1 MSKKKNFS
9 TVMILG
15 SGPITIGQACE
26 FDYSGTQACR
36 ALKEEGYRV
45 VLLNSN
51 PATIMTDPGVA
62 DRTYIEPLDPSVVIE
77 ILRKEGVDAILPTM
91 GGQTA
96 LNLIMNLAN
105 IPHALDGVEIIGANL
120 RAIHLAENRRAFRE
134 LALSLGMDSPKSIVI
149 RNVEDARGFAEECGF
164 PFILRP
170 SFTLGGSGQSM
181 VYTADELVA
190 KTRTALEYSPIG
202 EALVEESVKGWKEFE
217 LEVMRDSQDNAI
229 VVCSIENLDAMGVH
243 TGDSIT
249 VAPQQTLTDR
259 EYQAMRWDALRL
271 IRAVG
276 VETGGCNVQFAVN
289 PLNGRRVVIEM
300 NPRVSRSSAL
310 ASKATGF
317 PIAYVATKLAIGYN
331 LSDVDNRITEST
343 KACFEPPIDY
353 VALKIPRWHFEKFPG
368 AIDEL
373 LPQMQSVG
381 EVLSFGT
388 SLGEAYHKALNSL
401 ERKWPVFEPVDSQN
415 AVLAW
420 KNEKQELLVKPH
432 SKRAYAVWDALACGL
447 DPVELAHI
455 LEWDPWFTR
464 QIRLYQEA
472 QKLGPRAKLL
482 PSAKAEYQMID
493 TCSGENRVKTS
504 YFYSSRE
511 HFAFD
516 AGDFAYT
523 KSTELK
529 LPADKRGRAVI
540 LGSGPNRIGQGVEF
554 DYCCVHAS
562 LALLKLG
569 YETIMVNCNPETVS
583 TDPTTSTRLYL
594 EPLHEDSVK
603 AVLAKELDPVKAEG
617 RDAFVVVQMGGQTP
631 LKLASKIESWGYR
644 ILGTKQES
652 IDLCEDR
659 ERFANFL
666 EKNEIRYPP
675 FAATTSLE
683 ETLKLAKKIGYPL
696 LVRPSYVLGGRGMK
710 ICYSDLELTEA
721 FHNAKQVNSD
731 YPLYLDKYLKDAI
744 EYDIDGLC
752 DGKKAWVAGVM
763 EHVEEAG
770 IHSGDSSCVIPPFRL
785 PAAKIDEMAGIAKKI
800 ALGSGGRGLF
810 NIQMAV
816 VGEEIYV
823 IEANPRASRTV
834 PFLAKATGYNLVEWA
849 IRSALGEESVSEIV
863 REAPIPGNYRLPSHG
878 YAVKTPVFPFEKF
891 RNVDPLLGPEMRSTG
906 EVMGVGPNAGDAL
919 AKSFLASGVKL
930 PEKGG
935 ILLSVKDRD
944 KTRLLPIARGLSLLG
959 FRLLGTPGTAAYL
972 SRAGVDCEQLAKI
985 GQAPMGQDLLHHLQ
999 SGRVQMIVNTTDSAS
1014 SFRDGESIR
1023 QIALRLRIPLM
1034 STISA
1039 AEMALMAIERLKKGH
1054 IPTVCL
1060 QDFIAGAQLTQV

>member
-1 MSKKKNFS
+1 MSRAKTFN

-36 ALKEEGYRV
+36 ALKEEGYKV
-45 VLLNSN
+45 ILLNSN

-96 LNLIMNLAN
+96 LNIIMNLAN

-134 LALSLGMDSPKSIVI
+134 LVESLGMDSPRSAII
-149 RNVEDARGFAEECGF
+149 RNIDDARAFVEDVGF

-170 SFTLGGSGQSM
+170 SFTLGGSGQSI
-181 VYTADELVA
+181 VFSSEELID
-190 KTRTALEYSPIG
+190 KTNRALEYSPIG

-217 LEVMRDSQDNAI
+217 LEVMRDRQDNAI
-229 VVCSIENLDAMGVH
+229 VVCSIENLDPMGVH

-259 EYQAMRWDALRL
+259 EYQAMRWEALRL

-331 LSDVDNRITEST
+331 LSEVDNRITLST

-353 VALKIPRWHFEKFPG
+353 VALKIPRFHFEKFPG

-401 ERKWPVFEPVDSQN
+401 ERKWPQFKPVDSQN
-415 AVLAW
+415 PQEAW
-420 KNEKQELLVKPH
+420 SFEKEDLLIKAH
-432 SKRAYAVWDALACGL
+432 SKRSFAVWDALACGVS
-447 DPVELAHI
+447 PEEVAHWM
-455 LEWDPWFTR
+455 EWDPWFTR
-464 QIRLYQEA
+464 QLKLYQEENS
-472 QKLGPRAKLL
+472 LGPRAINLSKDN
-482 PSAKAEYQMID
+482 PHFEMID
-493 TCSGENRVKTS
+493 TCSGENRVQTS
-504 YFYSSRE
+504 YFYSTRE
-511 HFAFD
+511 NFSFESPQNPYLETQSLA
-516 AGDFAYT
+516 
-523 KSTELK
+523 
-529 LPADKRGRAVI
+529 LPKDKRGRAVI

-569 YETIMVNCNPETVS
+569 FETVMINCNPETVS

-594 EPLHEDSVK
+594 EPLHEDSVR
-603 AVLAKELDPVKAEG
+603 AILEKELGPLKAAGQE
-617 RDAFVVVQMGGQTP
+617 AFVVIQMGGQTP
-631 LKLASKIESWGYR
+631 LKLASKIESWGYKL
-644 ILGTKQES
+644 LGTTQQS

-659 ERFANFL
+659 EKFAKFL
-666 EKNEIRYPP
+666 KKNNIHYPS
-675 FAATTSLE
+675 FASATTLE
-683 ETLKLAKKIGYPL
+683 ESIKVVKKIGYPV

-721 FHNAKQVNSD
+721 FHAAKQVNSD
-731 YPLYLDKYLKDAI
+731 FPLYLDKYLKDAI

-785 PAAKIDEMAGIAKKI
+785 PASKIDEMAGIAKKI
-800 ALGSGGRGLF
+800 AVGSGGKGFF

-816 VGEEIYV
+816 VGEDVFV

-834 PFLAKATGYNLVEWA
+834 PFLAKATGYSLVEWA

-863 REAPIPGNYRLPSHG
+863 KEAPIPGNYRLPSHG

-891 RNVDPLLGPEMRSTG
+891 RNVDPILGPEMRSTG

-944 KTRLLPIARGLSLLG
+944 KNRLLPIARGLSLMG
-959 FRLLGTPGTAAYL
+959 FRLLGTPGTSSFL
-972 SRAGVDCEQLAKI
+972 VRAGIDCEQVQKI
-985 GQAPMGQDLLHHLQ
+985 GQAPMGQDLLHFLQ
-999 SGRVQMIVNTTDSAS
+999 SSKVQMVVNTTETAG
-1014 SFRDGESIR
+1014 SFKDGESIR